1 MQVLLLDHKKIK
13 IGEIYYL
20 MNENNNTTFKKAVY
34 TVTDIQ
40 QILGI
45 GKNQAYQLVNSGE
58 FPVRQVGCR
67 KLVSMNVFNT
77 WLNSNSTLSMQ
88 S

>member
-1 MQVLLLDHKKIK
+1 MS
-13 IGEIYYL
+13 
-20 MNENNNTTFKKAVY
+20 NENNNIKKAVY
-34 TVTDIQ
+34 TVADIQ

-58 FPVRQVGCR
+58 FPTRQVGCR

-77 WLNSNSTLSMQ
+77 WLNGNSNLSMQ

>member
-1 MQVLLLDHKKIK
+1 MRD
-13 IGEIYYL
+13 G
-20 MNENNNTTFKKAVY
+20 NTNNSYKKAVY
-34 TVTDIQ
+34 TVADIQ
-40 QILGI
+40 QILNI

-67 KLVSMNVFNT
+67 KLVSMNVFNS
-77 WLNSNSTLSMQ
+77 WLDGNSNFSMQ